1 MKFILSTHNVTLTKA
16 IEDHILTRIEKLEHL
31 DHYATSARVSVE
43 HDHLK
48 VPERQFTC
56 SLRLSVP
63 GPDLFAEDCESDLYS
78 AIDLVT
84 KKMEQ
89 QLRKRH
95 NKYKARNHTLGLARQ
110 GFAPGLGSALR
121 PAPRTSGDGSP
132 AGRAL
137 PVVQARLGRAKL
149 AMTLNLKK

>member
-48 VPERQFTC
+48 VPDGQFTC

-63 GPDLFAEDCESDLYS
+63 GPDLFAEDREIDLYA
-78 AIDLVT
+78 AIDLVV
-84 KKMEQ
+84 KKIEQ
-89 QLRKRH
+89 QIRKRQ
-95 NKYKARNHTLGLARQ
+95 NKYKARKHKVAARSKQ
-110 GFAPGLGSALR
+110 TRQEEAI
-121 PAPRTSGDGSP
+121 
-132 AGRAL
+132 
-137 PVVQARLGRAKL
+137 
-149 AMTLNLKK
+149 